1 MNPGVDDASETEIP
15 GGVYAVDCT
24 QMGWRYAGTQNI
36 IEDRN
41 KQEGAEVVEKTYGRE
56 QQDSRDPLDG
66 VRQTVAN
73 EAKEFLHAGPPVCR

>member
-15 GGVYAVDCT
+15 GGVYAVDRA

-41 KQEGAEVVEKTYGRE
+41 KKKGAKVVEEAHRSE
-56 QQDSRDPLDG
+56 QQDSGDPLNG
-66 VRQTVAN
+66 VGQTVAN
-73 EAKEFLHAGPPVCR
+73 EAKKFLHAGPPVCR